1 MGGMAGPLLATDVP
15 WLLYRSF
22 FALPK
27 SITDD
32 AGRPVN
38 ALLGTVNAILVAVEA
53 CAPRVVVACTGAE
66 SAAYRV
72 ALYPPYHAHRPPM
85 PDELRVQWEQAPALL
100 ARMGWTVESAGELE
114 ADDLMY
120 SHAREEAEAGGEA
133 LIVSGDRDMY
143 AAVDEQVGI
152 LELKGKAPPTRI
164 DAREVRRRYGIDPP
178 LVPDFIALRGD
189 PSDGLPGAPGIGEK
203 TARDLLREHGSLEGV
218 IASASR
224 QRPRVGEALRE
235 NADLLRT
242 FREVATL
249 QRVEVKRPPDRATDP
264 ASGAAAARELG
275 MNALAGRL
283 ERLAAAAERRGT
295 E

>member
-1 MGGMAGPLLATDVP
+1 MGAMAGPLLATDVP

-27 SITDD
+27 TITDD

-38 ALLGTVNAILVAVEA
+38 ALLGTVNAILMAVDA
-53 CAPRVVVACTGAE
+53 CEPRVVVACTGAE

-72 ALYPPYHAHRPPM
+72 RLYPPYHAHRPPM
-85 PDELRVQWEQAPALL
+85 PDELAAQWEQAPALL
-100 ARMGWTVESAGELE
+100 ERMGWTVASSGELE

-120 SHAREEAEAGGEA
+120 SHAREEAQAGGEA
-133 LIVSGDRDMY
+133 VIVSGDRDMY
-143 AAVDEQVGI
+143 AAVDDRVHI
-152 LELKGKAPPTRI
+152 LELKGKAPPATI

-203 TARDLLREHGSLEGV
+203 TARDLLREQGSLEDV

-235 NADLLRT
+235 NADLLRI
-242 FREVATL
+242 FKEVATL
-249 QRVEVKRPPDRATDP
+249 QRVPVKRPADRSTDH
-264 ASGAAAARELG
+264 AAGAKAARELG

-283 ERLAAAAERRGT
+283 GRLAAQDMD
-295 E
+295 

>member
-1 MGGMAGPLLATDVP
+1 MGRMAGPLLATDVP

-32 AGRPVN
+32 SGRPVN
-38 ALLGTVNAILVAVEA
+38 ALLGTVNAILVAVDA
-53 CAPRVVVACTGAE
+53 CDPRVVVACTGAE
-66 SAAYRV
+66 SAVYRKK
-72 ALYPPYHAHRPPM
+72 LYPPYHAHRPAM
-85 PDELRVQWEQAPALL
+85 PDELAAQWSQAPALL
-100 ARMGWTVESAGELE
+100 ERMGWTVASSGELE
-114 ADDLMY
+114 ADDLMF
-120 SHAREEAEAGGEA
+120 SHAREEADAGGEA
-133 LIVSGDRDMY
+133 MIVSGDRDMY
-143 AAVDEQVGI
+143 GAVEDRVSI
-152 LELKGKAPPTRI
+152 LELKGKGPPTRI
-164 DAREVRRRYGIDPP
+164 DAREVRRRYGIDPA

-203 TARDLLREHGSLEGV
+203 TARDLLREHGTLDEV
-218 IASASR
+218 IAHAAR
-224 QRPRVGEALRE
+224 QRPRVSAALRE

-249 QRVEVKRPPDRATDP
+249 QRVPVQRPADRATDH

-283 ERLAAAAERRGT
+283 GRLAANGAG
-295 E
+295 